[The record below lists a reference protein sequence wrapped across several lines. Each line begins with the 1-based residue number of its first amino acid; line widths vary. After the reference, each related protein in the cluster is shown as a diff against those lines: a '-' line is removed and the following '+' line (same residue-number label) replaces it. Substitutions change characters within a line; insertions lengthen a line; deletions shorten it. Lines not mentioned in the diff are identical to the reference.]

1 MSLAYIPRGG
11 HREAALRFAAGVL
24 CGPVFGNT
32 GALKIATQLGIA
44 GTIGGF

>member
-1 MSLAYIPRGG
+1 MSLAYIARGG
-11 HREAALRFAAGVL
+11 HREAALRFAVGVL

-32 GALKIATQLGIA
+32 VALKIATQLDIA